1 MTASSRERVF
11 RVFHTS
17 SFIMFNR
24 RVLLAVCVLF
34 CVGVFTRGVVVY
46 IEKFEEHLG
55 GEISLRLEET
65 ALYTTER
72 IGSVLSETKGRLHDM
87 AVAVAEGAAGFRVP
101 ELYEP

>member
-1 MTASSRERVF
+1 
-11 RVFHTS
+11 
-17 SFIMFNR
+17 MFNR

-72 IGSVLSETKGRLHDM
+72 IGSVLSET
-87 AVAVAEGAAGFRVP
+87 
-101 ELYEP
+101 